1 LITAPEK
8 PHPRMPAPSPDQLA
22 LLRKLAAGDRVI
34 LDPNTQQVML
44 VGDGE
49 EIDSRTIHAL
59 LRHGWVHGFGLPM
72 FGRHAGRITPAGLAV
87 LQDAETKT

>member
-1 LITAPEK
+1 
-8 PHPRMPAPSPDQLA
+8 MPAPSPDQLA